1 MEQNPFTKRAE
12 SYLGAAESFH
22 KKEFSCYN
30 DLLILLLVVYSNN
43 RETEFESII
52 FDSKYILGLMRVL
65 EKAASNP
72 DVKNIEQ
79 IKIDLSDTTKKV
91 ISALKEITA
100 ENEDLSKTFDEK
112 YFALTGEAFANL
124 RLLLSDLERIKIYSN
139 EMKRK

>member
-1 MEQNPFTKRAE
+1 MEQNPFTSRAIE
-12 SYLGAAESFH
+12 FLNSAAAFH
-22 KKEFSCYN
+22 QKEFSCYN
-30 DLLILLLVVYSNN
+30 DLLILLPTVYSNN

-52 FDSKYILGLMRVL
+52 FDAKYVLGLMRVI

-79 IKIDLSDTTKKV
+79 IKKDLSETTKKV
-91 ISALKEITA
+91 ISALQRIIA
-100 ENEDLSKTFDEK
+100 GNEDLSKGFNGK
-112 YFALTGEAFANL
+112 YFVLTGEAFANF

>member
-1 MEQNPFTKRAE
+1 MEQNRFTNRAVE
-12 SYLGAAESFH
+12 FLDSAATFH
-22 KKEFSCYN
+22 QKDFSCYN
-30 DLLILLLVVYSNN
+30 DLLVLLSTVYSNN

-79 IKIDLSDTTKKV
+79 IKQDLSDTTKKV
-91 ISALKEITA
+91 ISALQEILA
-100 ENEDLSKTFDEK
+100 GYEDFSKSFNEK
-112 YFALTGEAFANL
+112 YLELTSEAFANL

-139 EMKRK
+139 EMK